1 MKKLLSGFMV
11 VALVLG
17 VLFNVPVSVAK
28 ADTETFNLNQEYT
41 LTHQGQDE
49 YNKEHIVGQFAAQQG
64 KIYKI
69 VYNVNTTVKDGRYKI
84 VIKNALYPTVIDTD
98 FSNSGETTVFSL
110 PKGYYTVSIVTPYL
124 WAEDSSSITFT
135 VKTMDAGDTE
145 DEFNNS
151 FKTAKVIKDTVKGN
165 FAYSTLK
172 DDGDADYFKYTVNAD
187 GLVDVSFSLD
197 DPNTISCLDSDYRQ
211 SGLLILDSKKHLID
225 ITTITESEF
234 TTKIGVKKG
243 TYYIVP
249 ILDKTYGS
257 QMLGVNYTIKVSQK
271 KAKGYEREFNRL
283 PKLADKFGTK
293 AKINFAYDDF
303 GLYMDDRLDG
313 VVFDND
319 EYVKYDKD
327 YVSAKITS
335 TGTYK
340 ISYKPLDSN
349 DTLAPVDVYAFVNGG
364 EGIKLKKDADGNHS
378 LTLKLKKG
386 DVLKCNMNAVQDKQP
401 HIWYKSPLKK
411 VK

>member
-1 MKKLLSGFMV
+1 M
-11 VALVLG
+11 
-17 VLFNVPVSVAK
+17 
-28 ADTETFNLNQEYT
+28 
-41 LTHQGQDE
+41 
-49 YNKEHIVGQFAAQQG
+49 
-64 KIYKI
+64 
-69 VYNVNTTVKDGRYKI
+69 
-84 VIKNALYPTVIDTD
+84 
-98 FSNSGETTVFSL
+98 
-110 PKGYYTVSIVTPYL
+110 
-124 WAEDSSSITFT
+124 
-135 VKTMDAGDTE
+135 
-145 DEFNNS
+145 
-151 FKTAKVIKDTVKGN
+151 
-165 FAYSTLK
+165 
-172 DDGDADYFKYTVNAD
+172 
-187 GLVDVSFSLD
+187 
-197 DPNTISCLDSDYRQ
+197 
-211 SGLLILDSKKHLID
+211 ILDSKKHLID
-225 ITTITESEF
+225 ITIITESEF

-243 TYYIVP
+243 TYYIVL
-249 ILDKTYGS
+249 ILDKNYGNR
-257 QMLGVNYTIKVSQK
+257 MLGVNYTIKVSQK

-313 VVFDND
+313 VTFDDD

-364 EGIKLKKDADGNHS
+364 EDIKLKKDADGNHS

-386 DVLKCNMNAVQDKQP
+386 DVLKCNMNAVQYKQP
-401 HIWYKSPLKK
+401 HIWYKSSLKK